1 MRTEVRS
8 WRIVAV
14 ALVAAFALATAVV
27 AAPPRVVKLKAD
39 DKMQYD
45 VKLIEAKPGEQLKV
59 QLSVT
64 SNMPKAEMSHNF
76 VVLAKGTN
84 PDNFVMMAAMARDTN
99 YIPKGQEKSIL
110 AQTALAGGGE
120 TVEVTFTAPKEPGE
134 YQYLCTFPGHY
145 IAGMKGKLVVK

>member
-1 MRTEVRS
+1 MRSNHRGWLACAT
-8 WRIVAV
+8 
-14 ALVAAFALATAVV
+14 ALVAGIALAAAAS

-45 VKLIEAKPGEQLKV
+45 VKLIDAKAGEQIKV
-59 QLSVT
+59 QLTTV
-64 SNMPKAEMSHNF
+64 SNLPKTEMSHNF
-76 VVLAKGTN
+76 VLLAKGTN
-84 PDNFVMMAAMARDTN
+84 ADNFAMMAAMARDTN

-110 AQTALAGGGE
+110 AQTSLAAGGE

-134 YQYLCTFPGHY
+134 YMYLCTFPGHY